1 MHIANRIPNR
11 THTFVDPNDMEQTP
25 LTPEQQEYLNDYQ
38 EWLDKRPE
46 KVSVPYIFHAQL
58 VLLMSDNDDSFNVR
72 AECAN
77 DINYVEQRQAKLII
91 NTMPKNLIESFEKA
105 IAENAKK

>member
-25 LTPEQQEYLNDYQ
+25 LTTEQQEYLNDYQ

-58 VLLMSDNDDSFNVR
+58 VLLISDDNDSLNVR

-77 DINYVEQRQAKLII
+77 DINYIELRQAQLII
-91 NTMPKNLIESFEKA
+91 DTMPKNLIESFEKS
-105 IAENAKK
+105 ITENAIK

>member
-1 MHIANRIPNR
+1 
-11 THTFVDPNDMEQTP
+11 MEQTP
-25 LTPEQQEYLNDYQ
+25 LTPEQQEYLNDYK

-58 VLLMSDNDDSFNVR
+58 VLLISDDDDSLNVR

-77 DINYVEQRQAKLII
+77 DINYIKLRQAQLII
-91 NTMPKNLIESFEKA
+91 DTMPKNLIQSFEKTITEDA
-105 IAENAKK
+105 NKLKKTLI

>member
-1 MHIANRIPNR
+1 
-11 THTFVDPNDMEQTP
+11 MELTP
-25 LTPEQQEYLNDYQ
+25 LTPEQQEYLNDYN

-58 VLLMSDNDDSFNVR
+58 VLLISDDNDSLNVR

-77 DINYVEQRQAKLII
+77 DINYIELRQAQLII
-91 NTMPKNLIESFEKA
+91 DTMPKNLIQSFEKT
-105 IAENAKK
+105 IAEHANK